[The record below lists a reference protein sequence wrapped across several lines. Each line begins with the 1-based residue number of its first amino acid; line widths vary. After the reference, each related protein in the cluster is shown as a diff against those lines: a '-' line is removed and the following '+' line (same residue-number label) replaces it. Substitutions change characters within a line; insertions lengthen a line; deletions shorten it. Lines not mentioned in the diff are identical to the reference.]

1 MKHFKI
7 LTIILISLLFATIG
21 KAQTTKPNDSSE
33 KNIYKNEKY
42 RFSVIVP
49 EKWKLYGQIL
59 DDSKQH
65 KAIAD
70 WGLPAIYSELE
81 KTDIENSVSIT
92 AYHKPD
98 IRSVQEL
105 IAAEYFKRNPV
116 ETALEVD
123 STCTNCRIIYHT
135 QNGLEYKGKSYFVY
149 KNEIGYVIVF
159 MATPGTYDKNLKSF
173 EDFFLNIKFL

>member
-1 MKHFKI
+1 MKHFKT
-7 LTIILISLLFATIG
+7 LTIICLSLLFTTVG
-21 KAQTTKPNDSSE
+21 QAQTTNTSDNSE
-33 KNIYKNEKY
+33 KKTYKNEKY

-59 DDSKQH
+59 YDPKQH

-70 WGLPAIYSELE
+70 WGLPSIYSEIE

-92 AYHKPD
+92 AYHKSD

-105 IAAEYFKRNPV
+105 IAAEYFKINPV

-135 QNGLEYKGKSYFVY
+135 QNGLEFKGKSYFVY
-149 KNEIGYVIVF
+149 KNEIGYVITF
-159 MATPGTYDKNLKSF
+159 MATPGTYEKNLKPF
-173 EDFFLNIKFL
+173 EEFYLNVKYL